1 MPVDNATETS
11 GLLGPLRRYRSARL
25 LLGQLISRFGD
36 AIYLVGVAAY
46 AVQRHDGG
54 LLAGALLGQSVGAV
68 ATLTIS
74 GAITDRVGARRMLI
88 LADLLR
94 LAGLI
99 GTVLFCQQGMA
110 GYALFLGLGL
120 LLGIG
125 DGMFEPALTV
135 ALTEVLPAPMLL
147 SANTLHSIF
156 LRGGT
161 MVGAAFAGVLLI
173 FTNPL
178 VTLIVDATTFGISLL
193 LMVCTQWLARP
204 SADQEEPL
212 FRSAL
217 HGLRYV
223 LARAWLTVSIATF
236 ALFVALAVS
245 APRVLLPL
253 SLSEGGGNTAS
264 YGWVLAAQGFGAM
277 ATGLAAAWLPSSARP
292 AATIFRCLVL
302 VSVCCGLL
310 GLAHQ
315 VTVAAVVAAIGGGA
329 LSLGTIY
336 WATLVQ
342 RNVAPA
348 FLARVSSSDWLVS
361 SGLAPVSLAV
371 MPWLLSLSSASH
383 LLILFGLI
391 SGLVSVGGLCLPS
404 IRHLRY
410 ADQGGSDGI

>member
-1 MPVDNATETS
+1 MPVNNATETA
-11 GLLGPLRRYRSARL
+11 GLLGPLRNYRSARL
-25 LLGQLISRFGD
+25 LSGQLISRFGD

-54 LLAGALLGQSVGAV
+54 LLAATLLGQSVGAV
-68 ATLTIS
+68 AALTVS

-94 LAGLI
+94 LTGLI
-99 GTVLFCQQGMA
+99 GTVLLCEQGMA

-156 LRGGT
+156 LRGGA
-161 MVGAAFAGVLLI
+161 MGGAVFAGVLLI

-178 VTLIVDATTFGISLL
+178 VTLVVDATTFGISLL
-193 LMVCTQWLARP
+193 LMAYTSWSARP
-204 SADQEEPL
+204 GADQDEPL
-212 FRSAL
+212 IRSAL

-253 SLSEGGGNTAS
+253 SLDERGDNAAS
-264 YGWVLAAQGFGAM
+264 YGWVLGAQGFGAM
-277 ATGLAAAWLPSSARP
+277 TVGLAAAWLPSPVRP
-292 AATIFRCLVL
+292 AAAIFRCLIL

-310 GLAHQ
+310 GLAGQ
-315 VTVAAVVAAIGGGA
+315 VTVAALIAAIGGGA

-348 FLARVSSSDWLVS
+348 FLARVSSLDWLVS
-361 SGLAPVSLAV
+361 SGLAPASLAV
-371 MPWLLSLSSASH
+371 MPWLLTLSSASH

-391 SGLVSVGGLCLPS
+391 SGFVSVGGLCLPS
-404 IRHLRY
+404 IRHLQY
-410 ADQGGSDGI
+410 ADQGGPDGV

>member
-1 MPVDNATETS
+1 MPLDNTTEAV
-11 GLLGPLRRYRSARL
+11 GLLGPLRQRRSARL

-36 AIYLVGVAAY
+36 AIYLVGIAAY
-46 AVQRHDGG
+46 ALQRHDGS
-54 LLAGALLGQSVGAV
+54 LLAAALLGQSVGAV
-68 ATLTIS
+68 ATLTLS
-74 GAITDRVGARRMLI
+74 GAIADRVGARRMLI

-94 LAGLI
+94 LAALI
-99 GTVLFCQQGMA
+99 GTVLLCQRGLV

-125 DGMFEPALTV
+125 DGVFEPALTV

-161 MVGAAFAGVLLI
+161 MIGAAFAGVLMT
-173 FTNPL
+173 FTSPL
-178 VTLIVDATTFGISLL
+178 VTLVVDATTFGISLVL
-193 LMVCTQWLARP
+193 VVCTPWLAQLR
-204 SADQEEPL
+204 AVQDEPL

-217 HGLRYV
+217 HGLKYV
-223 LARAWLTVSIATF
+223 LARSWLAVSIATF
-236 ALFVALAVS
+236 ALFVALAVA

-253 SLSEGGGNTAS
+253 SLAERGGHAAS
-264 YGWVLAAQGFGAM
+264 YGWVLGAQGLGAM
-277 ATGLAAAWLPSSARP
+277 VMGLAAVWLSTPVRP

-310 GLAHQ
+310 GLADQ
-315 VTVAAVVAAIGGGA
+315 VIVSAIIAAIGGGA
-329 LSLGTIY
+329 LSLGTIH

-342 RNVAPA
+342 RNVAPG
-348 FLARVSSSDWLVS
+348 FLARVSSLDWLVS
-361 SGLAPVSLAV
+361 SGLAPVSLAI

-383 LLILFGLI
+383 LLIVFGLI
-391 SGLVSVGGLCLPS
+391 SGFVSVAGLCLPS

-410 ADQGGSDGI
+410 ANRGGSDGI